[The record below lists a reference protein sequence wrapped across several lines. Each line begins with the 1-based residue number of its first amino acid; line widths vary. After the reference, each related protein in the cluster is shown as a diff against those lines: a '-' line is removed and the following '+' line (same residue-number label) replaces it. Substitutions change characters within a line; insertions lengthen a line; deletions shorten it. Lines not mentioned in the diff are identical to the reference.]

1 MIHTRRRSSSF
12 TCPKRAADADTWL
25 PDLHRYP
32 RNALN
37 LVLNSY
43 LQPYQEKLR
52 TRLTHITELQVTA
65 SSAKAKTEA
74 RKESD
79 KLKKIRLECAEWERT
94 TMLPL
99 AQARTQLDLL
109 DGVKI
114 NYLKLAEAL
123 APIPGLAAAEE

>member
-1 MIHTRRRSSSF
+1 LRSFLNKINSQLAHLQQ
-12 TCPKRAADADTWL
+12 TQAAASGSVRD
-25 PDLHRYP
+25 
-32 RNALN
+32 
-37 LVLNSY
+37 
-43 LQPYQEKLR
+43 K
-52 TRLTHITELQVTA
+52 TA
-65 SSAKAKTEA
+65 A

-79 KLKKIRLECAEWERT
+79 KLNKIRLECAEWERT

-99 AQARTQLDLL
+99 AQARTQLDLD